1 MYRFPN
7 TDGYFIQHPQWIH
20 AGPYQFEEV
29 GSVVSVEEPNGAGQ
43 QQVVPT
49 SRIGTD
55 SRFLSELIRLM
66 KNGLFLRKANKVDR
80 VPRRK
85 VKGCA

>member
-29 GSVVSVEEPNGAGQ
+29 GSVVSVDEQNAAA
-43 QQVVPT
+43 QQVVPA
-49 SRIGTD
+49 SRLG
-55 SRFLSELIRLM
+55 LISH
-66 KNGLFLRKANKVDR
+66 
-80 VPRRK
+80 
-85 VKGCA
+85 

>member
-1 MYRFPN
+1 MLHNSKLSPGHPTYEKMYRFPN

-29 GSVVSVEEPNGAGQ
+29 GSVVSVEEPNGAQ

-49 SRIGTD
+49 SRIGPD
-55 SRFLSELIRLM
+55 SQF
-66 KNGLFLRKANKVDR
+66 FCD
-80 VPRRK
+80 
-85 VKGCA
+85 